1 MKRIFLW
8 SLVLLIVISGLIFSI
23 HFITVEELLHPMRI
37 DSVYVK
43 IQQDAY
49 FKEIAEVN
57 KKITPH
63 FYYNPKDF
71 GMNYANFFATTDDSV
86 QLKGWFIPSK
96 DKYNTNVLLL
106 LHDINESK
114 ISYLEFAKQFYDRGF
129 TVALVDLRGHGAS
142 GGEMFTFGNKEKSDV
157 KKIIDALYAKN
168 KKSDIAIMGI
178 GAGAVIAIDA
188 AVDDERIKVLVAQSP
203 YNQLNTFIEDYC
215 QQKWGII
222 NTIFHTMMKNEL
234 KKELGYSID
243 SVHISMLARKLKIPS
258 LFIAAEKDKFIFPKS
273 TQAVFDSCA
282 VDDEKK
288 EYWLVKNANHY
299 DIEDV
304 AGEEYFN
311 KISVFIVNSIPQ
323 KVLKSRFKKLA
334 FYDLN

>member
-1 MKRIFLW
+1 MKRFFLW
-8 SLVLLIVISGLIFSI
+8 GFVLLIVISGLIFSI
-23 HFITVEELLHPMRI
+23 HFITVEELLHPLRI

-71 GMNYANFFATTDDSV
+71 GMSYIDLSATTDDSV
-86 QLKGWFIPSK
+86 PLKGWLIPSK
-96 DKYNTNVLLL
+96 DKSNTNILLL

-114 ISYLEFAKQFYDRGF
+114 ITYLELAKQFNDRGF
-129 TVALVDLRGHGAS
+129 SIALVDLRGHGAS
-142 GGEMFTFGNKEKSDV
+142 GGEMFTFGNKEKNDV
-157 KKIIDALYAKN
+157 KKIIDALYTKN

-203 YNQLNTFIEDYC
+203 YNKLNTFIENYC

-234 KKELGYSID
+234 NKELGYSID
-243 SVHISMLARKLKIPS
+243 SVHIAMLAKKLKIPS
-258 LFIAAEKDKFIFPKS
+258 LFIAAEKDNFIPPKY
-273 TQAVFDSCA
+273 TETVFDSCA

-288 EYWLVKNANHY
+288 EYWLVKSAMHY

-304 AGEEYFN
+304 FGEEYFN
-311 KISVFIVNSIPQ
+311 KISVFIVNSIPK
-323 KVLKSRFKKLA
+323 KVQQSRFKKLA
-334 FYDLN
+334 CI